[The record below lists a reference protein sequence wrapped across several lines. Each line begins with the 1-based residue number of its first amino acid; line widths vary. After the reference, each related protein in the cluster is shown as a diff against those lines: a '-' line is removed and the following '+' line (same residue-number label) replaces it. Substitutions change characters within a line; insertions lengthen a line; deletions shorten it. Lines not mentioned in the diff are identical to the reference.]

1 MRIKLLAVDIDGTL
15 VTRSKE
21 LTAETKKAIQKFI
34 KSGGIF
40 VLATGRPHKG
50 VKRYVAEL
58 NLESLGG
65 YVISYNGSRI
75 RDIKT
80 GELLYKKNLHLPQIP
95 QILAAAKKYNVPLT
109 TYREEEDEDIAITD
123 KANDDF
129 FQLEVGINR
138 LQVQRVPSLK
148 DEIQYSVPKFLIT
161 GEPGY
166 LSAVEQKMKQEL
178 TGVTVFRSETFFLE
192 ITPNGVDKGS
202 SLLWLADYLGVNR
215 NETMACGDG
224 FNDVT
229 MLKAAGMGVAME
241 NAQEQT
247 KNAADFVTLS
257 NEDNGVAYAIR
268 KFAI

>member
-15 VTRSKE
+15 VTRNKE

-34 KSGGIF
+34 KGGGIF
-40 VLATGRPHKG
+40 VLATGRPNKG
-50 VKRYVAEL
+50 VKCYVAEL

-109 TYREEEDEDIAITD
+109 TYKEEEDEDIAVTD

-161 GEPGY
+161 GESNY

-178 TGVTVFRSETFFLE
+178 TGVTVFRSEAFFLE

-202 SLLWLADYLGVNR
+202 AFLWLADYLGVNR
-215 NETMACGDG
+215 SETMACGDG

-229 MLKAAGMGVAME
+229 MLKAAGIGVAME
-241 NAQEQT
+241 NAQEQA